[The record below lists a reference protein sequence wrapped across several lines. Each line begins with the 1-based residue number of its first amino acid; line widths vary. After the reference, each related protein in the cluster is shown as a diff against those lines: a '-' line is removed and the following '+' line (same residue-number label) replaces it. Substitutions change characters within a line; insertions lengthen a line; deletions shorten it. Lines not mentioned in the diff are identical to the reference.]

1 MLFYQGVQFPFLR
14 RKIAC
19 LDLYKNLAPNYIDM
33 ETVHLS
39 FKLVSGTGIPCLQSR
54 VKVLFGKRADPML

>member
-33 ETVHLS
+33 ETIHFR
-39 FKLVSGTGIPCLQSR
+39 FKLISGTGIPGLQSR
-54 VKVLFGKRADPML
+54 VKVLFAQRADPML